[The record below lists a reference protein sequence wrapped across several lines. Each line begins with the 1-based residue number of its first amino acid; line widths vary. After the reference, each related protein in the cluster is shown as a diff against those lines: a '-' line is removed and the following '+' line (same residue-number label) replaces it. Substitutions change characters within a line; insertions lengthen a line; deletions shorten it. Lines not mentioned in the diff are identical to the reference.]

1 MDIVDKLKSSHSLL
15 GDPLHRQA
23 WEEIERLR
31 YEFRELHADIDMF
44 MPDTP
49 LKQDIL
55 DEIKG
60 VLGEGD

>member
-15 GDPLHRQA
+15 GDPLHREA
-23 WEEIERLR
+23 WKEIERLR

-55 DEIKG
+55 DEIMG